1 MNSHV
6 VCVLEQLAVGA
17 VPLRPRP
24 GTHAGI
30 LVMIAWQLSSFADP
44 VPALHST
51 GMSLAISRR
60 GAHGGPTRAV
70 ALVG

>member
-1 MNSHV
+1 
-6 VCVLEQLAVGA
+6 
-17 VPLRPRP
+17 
-24 GTHAGI
+24 
-30 LVMIAWQLSSFADP
+30 MIAWQLSSFADS